1 MAILRFLKSTILRWG
16 RQTHGQDLIEYALLA
31 AFISLAAYGAATQ
44 LGGSLNSWYAA
55 FSNDVA
61 EKEKKSNCSP
71 SGMAHSQGK
80 CHGG

>member
-1 MAILRFLKSTILRWG
+1 MTAARLHTWLRRWL
-16 RQTHGQDLIEYALLA
+16 RQTHGQDLIEYAMPA
-31 AFISLAAYGAATQ
+31 AFISLAAYGAAGQ
-44 LGGSLNSWYAA
+44 LGGSLDGWYSA
-55 FSNDVA
+55 FSRDVA